1 MSQPERIGK
10 YPVTGVLGKGAMG
23 VVYEGFDPVIR
34 RKIALKTIRRELME
48 DERGASIV
56 ARFRNE
62 AQAAGGLAHPGI
74 VMVYEFGE
82 HEDLAFIAMEHV
94 EGNSLREYLVRKAH
108 FDEGDIVS
116 IMSQLLDALDFAHR
130 AGVWHRDIKP
140 ANIIITRDGRVK
152 IADFGVARVAASE
165 LTQHGAVIG
174 TPGYIA
180 PEIYFGRPSSQRV
193 DIFSAGVVLYQ
204 LLTGVQPFRGAPES
218 VMYKV
223 CHEAAPALV
232 TDEASGR
239 WNHYEAVVARALAKS
254 PEDRFASAGVF
265 RAALLEAYA
274 KPVEA
279 QVSEDTIIVDA
290 PRPSMVAETP
300 SMRSQTFGSVAPGTP
315 PIPTVWDPGLI
326 RQIESQL
333 ARFVGPIARVLV
345 RRKAQRTADA
355 AALVSDLAR
364 ELTTEKERQDFF
376 LACSALLGMVP
387 TGAPASAPGTG
398 FAPAA
403 PSSSSVSG
411 TPLSTGL
418 VERAS
423 RALATRLGPV
433 AKIVVRKA
441 AAEAPTAERFVQL
454 LAAQL
459 GSDAERQ
466 DFVKEL
472 GNLDG

>member
-34 RKIALKTIRRELME
+34 RKIAIKTIRKELIE

-82 HEDLAFIAMEHV
+82 HDDLAFIAMEYV
-94 EGNSLREYLVRKAH
+94 EGNSLREYLLRKTR
-108 FDEGDIVS
+108 FEEGDIVS
-116 IMSQLLDALDFAHR
+116 IMSQTLDALDFAHR

-152 IADFGVARVAASE
+152 IADFGVARVASSD
-165 LTQHGAVIG
+165 LTQHGAIIG

-180 PEIYFGRPSSQRV
+180 PEIYFGRPTSQRV

-204 LLTGVQPFRGAPES
+204 LLTGVQPFRGAPEA

-223 CHEAAPALV
+223 CHEPAPALSV
-232 TDEASGR
+232 DEPSGR
-239 WNHYEAVVARALAKS
+239 WSPYEAVVARALAKD
-254 PEDRFASAGVF
+254 PADRHGSAGIF
-265 RAALLEAYA
+265 RAALLDAYA
-274 KPVEA
+274 KPVESV
-279 QVSEDTIIVDA
+279 VSEETIIVEVS
-290 PRPSMVAETP
+290 RPGMVADTP
-300 SMRSQTFGSVAPGTP
+300 GSRSQSQASLSPHTP
-315 PIPTVWDPGLI
+315 PIPTVWDPGVI
-326 RQIESQL
+326 RQIETHL
-333 ARFVGPIARVLV
+333 TRFVGPIARVLV
-345 RRKAQRTADA
+345 RRGAQRTADPS
-355 AALVSDLAR
+355 ALIADLAR
-364 ELTTEKERQDFF
+364 DLPTEKERQEFF
-376 LACSALLGMVP
+376 AVCSSLLGMVP
-387 TGAPASAPGTG
+387 SGHSASSPGAGS
-398 FAPAA
+398 FA
-403 PSSSSVSG
+403 SSSLSG
-411 TPLSTGL
+411 GTALSAAL

-423 RALATRLGPV
+423 RVLATSLGPV

-441 AAEAPTAERFVQL
+441 AAESPTAERFAQI
-454 LAAQL
+454 LAGQL

-466 DFVKEL
+466 QFLKDL
-472 GNLDG
+472 GNLSG